1 MTQNL
6 TELEK
11 FIIWFAQLEEIPL
24 QTRTDFIGHILEI
37 GGIDKKAQDFIDE
50 TLERLV
56 NIDVQKAQ
64 QLQFKINLINSALE
78 AQKLPQISL
87 KEKIVTGIVSW
98 MDEKVQNFKSW
109 FKGKEAKIMKEEE
122 ASEQV
127 EDLDEVEKLKAGLME
142 GL

>member
-127 EDLDEVEKLKAGLME
+127 EDLDEVEKLKAGLIE